1 MDLQEK
7 IHNNKDGFTLDSIN
21 SLVEHLNIEEWDAII
36 IGDGSGSNW
45 QNSCG
50 WAAVTIDRYSGVRK
64 LSYGAAVPGTLVVGE
79 LLPYIFALNWYTS
92 KDGPGFLQLKEKRIK
107 GKSLKVHIVSDS
119 EIIVNCGKFPA
130 SRKAH
135 KAIWAAMDSFA
146 NQGYSINYHHV
157 KRNVVQLN
165 ILVDEVSR
173 QARLDTHSVWNNA
186 CDKLK
191 KKKPDLPENATIY
204 DFSK

>member
-7 IHNNKDGFTLDSIN
+7 IHNNKDALALNSVK

-36 IGDGSGSNW
+36 VGDGSGSNW
-45 QNSCG
+45 QSSCG
-50 WAAVTIDRYSGVRK
+50 WAAVIIDRYSGARK
-64 LSYGAAVPGTLVVGE
+64 LSYGAAAPGTLVVGE
-79 LLPYIFALNWYTS
+79 LLPYMFALNWYAS
-92 KDGPGFLQLKEKRIK
+92 KDGPGPVQLKEKRIK

-157 KRNVVQLN
+157 KRNVVRLN
-165 ILVDEVSR
+165 ILVDELAR
-173 QARLDTHSVWNNA
+173 QARLDTNSVWINA
-186 CDKLK
+186 CAKLRK
-191 KKKPDLPENATIY
+191 KYPDLPENATIY
-204 DFSK
+204 DFSQ